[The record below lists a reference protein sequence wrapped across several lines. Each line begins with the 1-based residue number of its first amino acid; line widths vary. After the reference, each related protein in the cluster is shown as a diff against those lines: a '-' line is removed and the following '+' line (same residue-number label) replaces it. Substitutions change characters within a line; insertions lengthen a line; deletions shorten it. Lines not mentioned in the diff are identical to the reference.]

1 MGWLGVARLAGLR
14 ADADTIVGHNH
25 TIDDKRVEVKIA
37 VPKESISNNTKYA
50 PMHASVVGAAV
61 GRALTRCL
69 PHALCSTR
77 DFSAAQ
83 ADTHDASG
91 SAARPQASGHAWTAR
106 SSRSD
111 TEDNRFR
118 DLRGHRYSRQSR
130 GSSGNMSGV
139 HRGFEGG
146 YSRRDSYRS
155 ADSFRSE
162 DSQDDSRG
170 FDGFRR
176 GTSYVPGCEFEL
188 AHGRGC

>member
-1 MGWLGVARLAGLR
+1 
-14 ADADTIVGHNH
+14 
-25 TIDDKRVEVKIA
+25 
-37 VPKESISNNTKYA
+37 
-50 PMHASVVGAAV
+50 MH
-61 GRALTRCL
+61 
-69 PHALCSTR
+69 STR

-83 ADTHDASG
+83 ADSHDASG
-91 SAARPQASGHAWTAR
+91 SAARPQASSHAWTSR

-176 GTSYVPGCEFEL
+176 GTSYVFVPEFER
-188 AHGRGC
+188 ACGRGC